1 MDTAV
6 AYPAPMEVDKLITTF
21 ITKPAQALFVANVVL
36 EDHGQGMVYR
46 GRSAVVPV
54 LRAFFGEGFS
64 DGRMDIQTTF
74 DSEQT
79 AAIVFTF
86 NGRHDGVFFGIPA
99 TGRQVTVPMILL
111 FRTNQ
116 DHIQHISWYYDAGT
130 LLRQLGLAVAPDYRL
145 LVPADKKE
153 LACENHKP

>member
-1 MDTAV
+1 LDTAV
-6 AYPAPMEVDKLITTF
+6 YYPISMARDRLIDTFAAAPL
-21 ITKPAQALFVANVVL
+21 QAPLAADVVL
-36 EDHGQGMVYR
+36 EDHGQSMVYQ
-46 GRSAVVPV
+46 GRTAVTSV
-54 LRAFFGEGFS
+54 LRAFFGEWFS

-79 AAIVFTF
+79 SAIVFNF

-130 LLRQLGLAVAPDYRL
+130 LLRQLGLAVASDYRL
-145 LVPADKKE
+145 LVPIDKKE
-153 LACENHKP
+153 LACENHKT